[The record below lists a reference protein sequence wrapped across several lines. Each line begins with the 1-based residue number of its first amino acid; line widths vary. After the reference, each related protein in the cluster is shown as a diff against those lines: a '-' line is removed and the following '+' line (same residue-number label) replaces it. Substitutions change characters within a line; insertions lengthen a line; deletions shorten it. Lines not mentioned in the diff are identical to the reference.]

1 MYSGTFLANPSMLM
15 LLNSSKN
22 LGKIIPILRN
32 IRGRGRKREG
42 KPDLSFYI
50 DTNIFDYSALAHPVY
65 GEACKHIIEDI
76 QNRKIEAYCSFL
88 VPIELLGS
96 LARIDREKA
105 AIALT
110 AFFSLP
116 INMIQVDEWV
126 LQRAA
131 SVMRDSGVSYDA
143 VHAACMNTKGLDTII
158 TEDVADWKKI
168 RNVKI
173 IRPLEYPRPVKI
185 KK

>member
-1 MYSGTFLANPSMLM
+1 M
-15 LLNSSKN
+15 
-22 LGKIIPILRN
+22 
-32 IRGRGRKREG
+32 
-42 KPDLSFYI
+42 SFYV

-65 GEACKHIIEDI
+65 GEACKQIIDDI
-76 QNRKIEAYCSFL
+76 QNKKIKAYCSLL

-96 LARIDREKA
+96 LARIDMEKA

-126 LQRAA
+126 LQEAA
-131 SVMRDSGVSYDA
+131 NIMLGSGTSYDS
-143 VHAACMNTKGLDTII
+143 VHAACMRTKGLDTII
-158 TEDVADWKKI
+158 TEDITDWKKI
-168 RNVKI
+168 KNVKI
-173 IRPLEYPRPVKI
+173 IRPLEYSRTAKA